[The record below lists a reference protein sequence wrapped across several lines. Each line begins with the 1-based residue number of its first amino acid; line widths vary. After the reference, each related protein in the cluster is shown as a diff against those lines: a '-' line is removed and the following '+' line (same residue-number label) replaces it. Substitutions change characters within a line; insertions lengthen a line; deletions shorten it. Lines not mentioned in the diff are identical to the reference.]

1 MVSVAYRHSATWLR
15 TVTAVESDLD
25 FVAFNARHVI
35 ECMCNRMLIENP
47 LNESALTFPVLECFH
62 IVGFALSVGT
72 IALVDFRLL
81 NWGMRRETPA
91 QLASDTFYWTLGG
104 LVLMILSGLMLFS
117 SDPDMY
123 YLNWAFDLKM
133 VFLLLAI
140 VFNYTIHRKAA
151 MSDKPHGSA
160 KLVAC
165 VSLGLWTC
173 VIFGGIFIG
182 FLNPTLDFN
191 QI

>member
-1 MVSVAYRHSATWLR
+1 
-15 TVTAVESDLD
+15 
-25 FVAFNARHVI
+25 
-35 ECMCNRMLIENP
+35 MLIENP
-47 LNESALTFPVLECFH
+47 LNSSALAFPILECFH
-62 IVGFALSVGT
+62 IVGFAFSVGT

-81 NWGMRRETPA
+81 GWGMRRETPA
-91 QLASDTFYWTLGG
+91 QIAKDTFFWTLGG
-104 LVLMILSGLMLFS
+104 IVLMLLSGLMLFS

-133 VFLLLAI
+133 VFLVLAI
-140 VFNYTIHRKAA
+140 LFHYTIHRKTA
-151 MSDKPHGSA
+151 MSADAGGG

-165 VSLGLWTC
+165 VSLGLWMC

-182 FLNPTLDFN
+182 FLNPTLDLN